1 MARTVSNNDDETAA
15 KEEGEVKD
23 GVRKG
28 PWTPEEDAILMEYV
42 KKHGEGNWN
51 SVQKNSGLLRCGK
64 SCRLRWAN
72 HLRPNLKK
80 GAFSPEEE
88 QVIIDLHSKLG
99 NKWARMA
106 AQLPGRTDNEIKN
119 FWNTRMKRR
128 QRAGL
133 PIYPPEVH
141 AEANAYHLQHHRY
154 LEQQQPPPY
163 SSSSFSLL
171 LSSCYPKKLN
181 DPNQIHHHSSAN
193 PMQNQPDHSADRSIN
208 PSQQFKFSNENST
221 GNNGNFAF
229 PMSPLSP
236 YGSSSSTLLNH
247 SFGGDHGGFIAGSP
261 YEQPFP
267 LVPGSTTDISSNQT
281 PTPASSYASGV
292 DGLMGASSMVNNN
305 NNNNDYYEVAP
316 LSPHQGNSGLLDAL
330 VMEAQG
336 LYHNEKSKSE
346 EDLNLAGKLSCKRKN
361 MEYAEEGGTV
371 PAGVSAMK
379 KNSGNISNES
389 QRDDDISSSQLSKG
403 KKQIG
408 EDPLEEMNGMDDDL
422 VSLLNQFPLEMPM
435 PEWYR
440 RGENQSLGL
449 ENQPKAS
456 SPDPADHEH
465 AWTLGTC
472 WNNMPR
478 IC

>member
-1 MARTVSNNDDETAA
+1 MARTVSNNDITNDETGDDSNATT
-15 KEEGEVKD
+15 KEEGEVK
-23 GVRKG
+23 GRVRKG
-28 PWTPEEDAILMEYV
+28 PWTPSEDAILVEYV

-51 SVQKNSGLLRCGK
+51 SVHKNSGLFRCGK

-88 QVIIDLHSKLG
+88 QIIIDLHSKLG

-133 PIYPPEVH
+133 PIYPPELH
-141 AEANAYHLQHHRY
+141 AEATAFNLQHRY
-154 LEQQQPPPY
+154 LEDIPH
-163 SSSSFSLL
+163 SSFALL
-171 LSSCYPKKLN
+171 LSSCYPKKPD
-181 DPNQIHHHSSAN
+181 DPGQTNGFNANPLQNHPDSAN
-193 PMQNQPDHSADRSIN
+193 FYIN
-208 PSQQFKFSNENST
+208 PSLKHFKFSNDNGGST
-221 GNNGNFAF
+221 NLAL
-229 PMSPLSP
+229 PLSPLSQ

-247 SFGGDHGGFIAGSP
+247 SFGDHGIISGSP
-261 YEQPFP
+261 YESFP
-267 LVPGSTTDISSNQT
+267 LVSGSTPDISSNQT

-292 DGLMGASSMVNNN
+292 DGLMGSSTMANNN

-316 LSPHQGNSGLLDAL
+316 LSPPGNSGLLDAL

-336 LYHNEKSKSE
+336 LSHIDKSKNE
-346 EDLNLAGKLSCKRKN
+346 EDPTLAGKLSCKRKN
-361 MEYAEEGGTV
+361 MEYADEGRTE
-371 PAGVSAMK
+371 PMVSAMK
-379 KNSGNISNES
+379 KNSSNCTTTEN
-389 QRDDDISSSQLSKG
+389 QRDDDNSFSQLSKG
-403 KKQIG
+403 KKVMR
-408 EDPLEEMNGMDDDL
+408 EDPMEEMNSMDDDL
-422 VSLLNQFPLEMPM
+422 FSLLNQFPLETPM

-440 RGENQSLGL
+440 RGESQSLGL
-449 ENQPKAS
+449 ENQPNAS
-456 SPDPADHEH
+456 PPDPADQEY

-472 WNNMPR
+472 WNNMPS